1 MDESY
6 ECTHIQQLLTV
17 LLHAGTGHSVG
28 LDCHDVG
35 GKEISI
41 LDSTRKGSSLLL
53 LQRPLDENMVITVE
67 PGLYFNDVS
76 IDLWTTDPAY
86 KPYFSMDKINQYRVV
101 GGVRIEDTVL
111 ITRDGI
117 ENFTVVP
124 KEVHDIEALM
134 QQ

>member
-1 MDESY
+1 M
-6 ECTHIQQLLTV
+6 
-17 LLHAGTGHSVG
+17 G

-41 LDSTRKGSSLLL
+41 LDNTRKGSSLLL
-53 LQRPLDENMVITVE
+53 LKRPLDENMVITVE

-86 KPYFSMDKINQYRVV
+86 KPYFNMDKINQFRVV

-124 KEVHDIEALM
+124 KEVDDIEAIM